1 MAAAPQ
7 LSQSMPSSWRQYT
20 GPIHLNTIG
29 SAHVACL
36 VHQGLFLRCAAQ
48 CGGNL
53 SAQMASRHQLFCQ
66 PFHQLRREEP
76 LPAQALDELE
86 SRLHAAGNGVTVR
99 ASEERAR
106 ASEPES

>member
-1 MAAAPQ
+1 MLAGVPTDA
-7 LSQSMPSSWRQYT
+7 
-20 GPIHLNTIG
+20 
-29 SAHVACL
+29 AHVACL